1 MTAVA
6 RHIGHELG
14 TRQVIVRISPRP
26 NEPPACKV
34 AERVSLSVVRG
45 RPAATRRIQNRHI
58 ARLLLQFPAA
68 GRYRAESEC
77 RGEHSARFPTPRAAY
92 IAVSRSTFTLM
103 GRQRRRWR
111 TDHRQP
117 GGLLK
122 LIQPGSVRLA
132 LIREWI

>member
-1 MTAVA
+1 VPT
-6 RHIGHELG
+6 E
-14 TRQVIVRISPRP
+14 TESS
-26 NEPPACKV
+26 ACKV
-34 AERVSLSVVRG
+34 AERVSLSVVRAW
-45 RPAATRRIQNRHI
+45 PAANRRIWNRHI
-58 ARLLLQFPAA
+58 ARLLLQFAAA
-68 GRYRAESEC
+68 GRYRAEPEC

-122 LIQPGSVRLA
+122 LIQPVSVRLA
-132 LIREWI
+132 PIREWI